1 MVVILIEM
9 FTAYDFNLPGAVI
22 LQEAAQGVASMRTE
36 EPQRLTKERPPKA
49 SLGSLGI
56 QEQRQEVAQHQGQEQ
71 SKQDHQSSQHK
82 LSSHHLTYSLTPG
95 TTTPCSSYL
104 NLISQQEAYGA
115 LQQLS
120 LSLLSSLSLSAYLSI
135 LPSFY
140 LTLSLACAQH
150 SASLPLP
157 PSIFLWNGR

>member
-1 MVVILIEM
+1 MVSQSDLGTKIHAAASNNM
-9 FTAYDFNLPGAVI
+9 MMM
-22 LQEAAQGVASMRTE
+22 EAAQGVASMRTE

-71 SKQDHQSSQHK
+71 GKQDHKSSQHK

-104 NLISQQEAYGA
+104 NLISQQEAWMEPC
-115 LQQLS
+115 
-120 LSLLSSLSLSAYLSI
+120 SS
-135 LPSFY
+135 
-140 LTLSLACAQH
+140 
-150 SASLPLP
+150 
-157 PSIFLWNGR
+157 